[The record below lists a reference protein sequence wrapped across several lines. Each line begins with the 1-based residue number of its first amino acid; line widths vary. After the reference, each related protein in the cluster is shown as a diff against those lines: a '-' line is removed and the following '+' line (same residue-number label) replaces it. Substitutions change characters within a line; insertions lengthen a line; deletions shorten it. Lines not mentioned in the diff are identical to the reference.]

1 MRCPECGKVFTERPA
16 ISRVDNKTE
25 ICSECGYR
33 QAMAS
38 IGVGTE
44 EQDKILF
51 LIRNFVREKEKA

>member
-38 IGVGTE
+38 IGVGRQ
-44 EQDKILF
+44 EQDKILSI
-51 LIRNFVREKEKA
+51 IRTYVREMEKT

>member
-33 QAMAS
+33 QAMVS
-38 IGVGTE
+38 IGIGRQ
-44 EQDKILF
+44 EQDKILSI
-51 LIRNFVREKEKA
+51 IRTYVREKEKA